1 MSPANSKS
9 GPAGVHI
16 RAASKRNAVTIIP
29 AVFPFMS
36 DAFVAA
42 HKHTFLTKDCRCVDK
57 VPFHAV
63 YPKCGHTT

>member
-9 GPAGVHI
+9 GPAGVHTR
-16 RAASKRNAVTIIP
+16 RAASKRNAVIIIP

-42 HKHTFLTKDCRCVDK
+42 QKQTLLTKVCRCVDK
-57 VPFHAV
+57 VLFYEV
-63 YPKCGHTT
+63 CPK